1 MSSFRT
7 NAILVP
13 SGDHAGSESCRHA
26 GCSQEVS
33 LRPPD
38 PSARTSQRPDPRPPE
53 REYAKTS
60 WVPSGDQD
68 GKPAAPATKRA
79 SPGGSSS
86 GLADVP
92 SGSVIQSWAW
102 CPEAP
107 RTKTILPFL
116 AVGEMGTTLGD
127 GLNARTARP
136 MPAAATAR
144 ASRAIPILLERG
156 DPSSTD
162 GRGSRRCARVHRS
175 GGSRW
180 LKTSSRSRI
189 SGTVFL
195 QETVQSSPSLAQ
207 VDADR
212 RGCYDEVVGGLLDG
226 EICEDSQHDSCTL
239 SRYQLT
245 K

>member
-38 PSARTSQRPDPRPPE
+38 PSARTSQRPEPRPPE
-53 REYAKTS
+53 RAYAKTS
-60 WVPSGDQD
+60 WVPSRDQD
-68 GKPAAPATKRA
+68 GKPAAPATKPA

-92 SGSVIQSWAW
+92 CGSVIQSWAW

-162 GRGSRRCARVHRS
+162 GRGSRRCAWTQRL

-189 SGTVFL
+189 SGIVFL
-195 QETVQSSPSLAQ
+195 QETAQSSPSLAQ

-212 RGCYDEVVGGLLDG
+212 RCCDAEDLGGLLVGEVSEVVQDDDG
-226 EICEDSQHDSCTL
+226 PL
-239 SRYQLT
+239 LR
-245 K
+245 